1 MKKTVNIIITL
12 EGDWRN
18 RIETVMFIE
27 DIPSAAAH
35 ISVYNAENDTTTI
48 CFNYVHEREV
58 KNNE

>member
-27 DIPSAAAH
+27 GIPSAAAH
-35 ISVYNAENDTTTI
+35 ISIYNDESDTTTI
-48 CFNYVHEREV
+48 CFNYIHEREV
-58 KNNE
+58 Q